1 MKKILMPTIMILLA
15 TVFLA
20 VMPTEAECAIYEDTV
35 RLHILANSDSDEDQN
50 LKLALRDAVL
60 SEYGEEL
67 SVFRD
72 AEDAERNLYRKLAEI
87 EEFSEKKISA
97 LGYDYDVSVS
107 LSEEWY
113 DTRHY
118 ESFSLP
124 KGYYSSLQIKIGEA
138 EGKNWW
144 CVMYPPLCL
153 DASLAKGGYS
163 DAENALVT
171 KKYNVKFKILELIS
185 ELGRY

>member
-1 MKKILMPTIMILLA
+1 MKKLLMPTIMILLA

-50 LKLALRDAVL
+50 LKLMLRDAVL

-87 EEFSEKKISA
+87 EEFSEKKISS

-107 LSEEWY
+107 LGEEWY